1 MEVSR
6 VICDRKT
13 GARVEGKLYKTSETS
28 YHVWFR
34 DSSIDKKTGGS
45 AKGGKAEDEF

>member
-6 VICDRKT
+6 VICDWKT

-34 DSSIDKKTGGS
+34 DSSKKTGGS